1 MLVQPRSASPN
12 RRCHG
17 TVLQQHG
24 AAGCCT
30 AALVQR
36 TTILRALWCLSDT
49 PRHSDIGQQSE
60 CRNMTET
67 AAFCGS
73 DFTVFWEPEASSS
86 CRVVFAAVV
95 SCLCVCGRFLSGCGH
110 LVVIPDCWCVCR
122 RFSLG
127 VDLLCCCFKFVV
139 AFFNFYL
146 LAFLILPKTWF

>member
-30 AALVQR
+30 AGSVQR

-86 CRVVFAAVV
+86 CRVVFAE
-95 SCLCVCGRFLSGCGH
+95 CLVCVCVADFCRDAGILWSFRN
-110 LVVIPDCWCVCR
+110 PDCWCVCR

-127 VDLLCCCFKFVV
+127 VDLLCCCFKFGV

-146 LAFLILPKTWF
+146 LPLLPKTWF